1 MVVFA
6 NRTTNR
12 RTKRTENKILEQ
24 NVYQNRRMFLLAG
37 TLAPS
42 GAQAYQ
48 YLSRSATLIKNK
60 VNHKKKCLVILYQSQ
75 VQSLRN
81 YGKSI
86 NHNNDINNP
95 IYRVTTPLIFF
106 YLSQIFALAM
116 SCSEKGS
123 FLFTGQDNNGSKN
136 MQEFGS

>member
-1 MVVFA
+1 
-6 NRTTNR
+6 
-12 RTKRTENKILEQ
+12 
-24 NVYQNRRMFLLAG
+24 MFLLAG

-60 VNHKKKCLVILYQSQ
+60 VNHKKVSRNTLLVLGQIFKKL
-75 VQSLRN
+75 

-95 IYRVTTPLIFF
+95 IYRVTTPLFF
-106 YLSQIFALAM
+106 LPITDIC
-116 SCSEKGS
+116 SCNV
-123 FLFTGQDNNGSKN
+123 LQ
-136 MQEFGS
+136 